1 MKIDMVMPKLG
12 ESIAEATVIKWL
24 KQPGD
29 RVEEDGVVLEISTDK
44 VDSEIPSPG
53 TGFLSKILV
62 QEGETVEVGTV
73 IAEIVTEESELGGEN
88 GEVPVL
94 TDAEPSEIEEEIP
107 EVIETSESSTDSV
120 TEESGVGLED
130 KAISVPAAEEEQ
142 VSSGK
147 FYSPLVRSIAR
158 KEGVAIEELEKITGT
173 GAGGRVTKTDL
184 LGYIESDSSAGVEA
198 LKEVE
203 EIKVEVL
210 AEPEAVEEVQDVEI
224 EEPVKSAPKPVDEIV
239 ITKKEPAAE
248 KTVSSTDDEVVPMD
262 RMRKAIAEHMV
273 NSIKTSPHVFI
284 ISEVDMKNIVDFRED
299 VKKAFLKR
307 ENFKL
312 TYTPFIVRAVARA
325 LKQFPYL
332 NASVDG
338 ENIILKKSINVGI
351 AVALEKGL
359 IVPVINDADDLD
371 LLQTARVVNDLS
383 TKARTKKLM
392 PDDVQGGTFSVT
404 NMGVFGSLAG
414 FPIINQ
420 PQVGILGVGA
430 IKKQA
435 VVINDAIT
443 IRPVMYLTIGF
454 DHRIV
459 DGADGAKFLERVSK
473 ILSEFDPLI
482 GI

>member
-29 RVEEDGVVLEISTDK
+29 AVEADGVVLEISTDK
-44 VDSEIPSPG
+44 VDSEIPSTN

-73 IAEIVTEESELGGEN
+73 IAEIVTDQSELDGGSDSGEAQVSAPPAESVESAEETQPELAAPVEES
-88 GEVPVL
+88 V
-94 TDAEPSEIEEEIP
+94 AK
-107 EVIETSESSTDSV
+107 ESS
-120 TEESGVGLED
+120 EGR
-130 KAISVPAAEEEQ
+130 
-142 VSSGK
+142 

-158 KEGVAIEELEKITGT
+158 KEGISVEQLDSITGS
-173 GAGGRVTKTDL
+173 GAGGRVTKNDL
-184 LGYIESDSSAGVEA
+184 MNYLESVQEGA
-198 LKEVE
+198 
-203 EIKVEVL
+203 
-210 AEPEAVEEVQDVEI
+210 AEPEAVEVESTTEAAVEPKTI
-224 EEPVKSAPKPVDEIV
+224 EPVS
-239 ITKKEPAAE
+239 EPAAE
-248 KTVSSTDDEVVPMD
+248 AAPEPEPVAAEEPEPVSPVSGDEEIIPMD

-273 NSIKTSPHVFI
+273 SSVKTSPHVFI
-284 ISEVDMKNIVDFRED
+284 FTSVDMKSIVDFRED
-299 VKKAFLKR
+299 VKNAFFKK

-325 LKQFPYL
+325 LKEFPYL
-332 NASVDG
+332 NASVNDD
-338 ENIILKKSINVGI
+338 NIVLKKSINIGI

-359 IVPVINDADDLD
+359 IVPVLKNADKLD
-371 LLQTARVVNDLS
+371 LLETARAVNTLS
-383 TKARTKKLM
+383 TSARTKKLM

-420 PQVGILGVGA
+420 PQVGILGIGA
-430 IKKQA
+430 IDKQA
-435 VVINDAIT
+435 VVVDDAIT
-443 IRPVMYLTIGF
+443 IRPIMYLTIGF

-459 DGADGAKFLERVSK
+459 DGADGAKFLERVSS
-473 ILSEFDPLI
+473 ILSEFDPMT